1 MQCIRKG
8 QEKPGDFSGV
18 LSEWEDGSI
27 ILTVRSILATEEG
40 GRLPWQESLSS
51 DIGTWGLERPNNV
64 GVLEQELGSVQG
76 RSQGAPEA

>member
-1 MQCIRKG
+1 M
-8 QEKPGDFSGV
+8 
-18 LSEWEDGSI
+18 
-27 ILTVRSILATEEG
+27 EEG

-76 RSQGAPEA
+76 RSQGASEA